1 MTSGNRAYLNLT
13 AGAWRQLRR
22 SWNLPLSPLLLW
34 QSTVTGPV
42 LSAINRI
49 QQSATAKRMAGR
61 DLAGS
66 VFIVGYWR
74 SGTTLLHELLCNDP
88 RYTFPT
94 TYACINPHHFMLTQP
109 GQQQAGGVEG
119 TKRPMDDLVVHADSP
134 QEDEFALLGFGAR
147 SPYEA
152 FLTPSHLAPAMALGD
167 PRDLTGSEQE
177 VWRSAFLGFLQGVS
191 HMGGNL
197 PIIAKSPTH
206 SYRIGTIC
214 ELVPDAR
221 FILVV
226 RDPLI
231 VFESAVRM
239 WQTMMTL
246 YALGAYS
253 DHGRDSRDSSGRTAA
268 LRGQARGRPHRSWRK
283 QVRGSTLRSACGGSV
298 GTIEQLYAQLQLGDF
313 DSVRLA
319 IDDYAQKHVSYRAK
333 SALPPEPW
341 RERVEAHWG
350 DIRAF
355 YGYGP

>member
-1 MTSGNRAYLNLT
+1 MTPANRAYLNLT

-22 SWNLPLSPLLLW
+22 SWKLPWSSLLLW

-42 LSAINRI
+42 LSAIKGI
-49 QQSATAKRMAGR
+49 QRKTTAKRTAGC

-66 VFIVGYWR
+66 VFVVGYWR

-94 TYACINPHHFMLTQP
+94 TYACMNPHHFMMTQP
-109 GQQQAGGVEG
+109 PQQGGDG

-167 PRDLTGSEQE
+167 PRDLTVREQE
-177 VWRSAFLGFLQGVS
+177 AWKSAFLEFLQGVS
-191 HMGGNL
+191 CVGGNL
-197 PIIAKSPTH
+197 PVIAKSPTH
-206 SYRIGTIC
+206 TYRIETIC

-239 WQTMMTL
+239 WQTMMSL
-246 YALGAYS
+246 YAIEPVPGTDEIREVLLAERPRFEAKLAEGRARLGADRFVEVRYEAL
-253 DHGRDSRDSSGRTAA
+253 AA
-268 LRGQARGRPHRSWRK
+268 DP
-283 QVRGSTLRSACGGSV
+283 V
-298 GTIEQLYAQLQLGDF
+298 GTIEQIYAQLQLGDF
-313 DSVRLA
+313 EIVRAA
-319 IDDYAQKHVSYRAK
+319 IGEYAQKHVNYQAK
-333 SALPPEPW
+333 NALPPEPW
-341 RERVEAHWG
+341 RQRVEDGWG
-350 DIRAF
+350 GIRTF
-355 YGYGP
+355 YGYGSHA

>member
-42 LSAINRI
+42 LSVINRI
-49 QQSATAKRMAGR
+49 QQSATAKRAAGC

-94 TYACINPHHFMLTQP
+94 TYACMNPHHFMLTQP
-109 GQQQAGGVEG
+109 GQQQAGGAEG

-177 VWRSAFLGFLQGVS
+177 VWKSAFLGFLQGVS
-191 HMGGNL
+191 HVGGNL

-206 SYRIGTIC
+206 SYRIATIR

-239 WQTMMTL
+239 WQTMATL
-246 YALGAYS
+246 YALGPVPTTDEIRETLLAERPRFEAKIAE
-253 DHGRDSRDSSGRTAA
+253 GRVGLGANRFAEVRYEA
-268 LRGQARGRPHRSWRK
+268 LVADP
-283 QVRGSTLRSACGGSV
+283 VR
-298 GTIEQLYAQLQLGDF
+298 TIEQLYAQLQLGDF
-313 DSVRLA
+313 DVVRAA
-319 IDDYAQKHVSYRAK
+319 IDEHAQKHVSYRAK